1 MLQCCYEIL
10 IISQPFYT
18 QHARNTDAQK
28 KKKKII
34 KQLEEA
40 DFHFTIII
48 SVSLSMFV

>member
-10 IISQPFYT
+10 IISRHST
-18 QHARNTDAQK
+18 LNMHEILTLV

>member
-1 MLQCCYEIL
+1 MHEIL
-10 IISQPFYT
+10 TLI
-18 QHARNTDAQK
+18 K
-28 KKKKII
+28 KIKKII